1 MGIALSIIGTLIFL
15 GSVIYKIIYERNV
28 CKTKIITK
36 LTKKDWWLIGSLIFA
51 SGVGVMLAFI
61 GAFLAN
67 PTWVDARAGHMA
79 MSALGGFFFGFGASA
94 LFSGFSFRY
103 RESSIE
109 ARTKKFFSI
118 MCLVSILPVL
128 AGFLVF
134 MEGFAP
140 YLSYPLPCGITVVD
154 GVLKFYS
161 AGEAHGS
168 FRLAFYGLIIVSGVF
183 VVYFVC
189 DRQFY
194 LKYHKHNILD
204 NLALIAFPAGI
215 IGARIWYVVGNWERM
230 FKGRPF
236 GEVFAIWDGGL
247 TILGGA
253 AFGALAGILFIIFRR
268 KYVKLSFAMDVCI
281 PSILIAQ
288 AIGRWG
294 NFFNCEVYGQVVNL
308 SDGWQWLP
316 SWIANQMAISNSGS
330 AVLEAG
336 QIYAPLFLIE
346 GMINLAG
353 YFIIRYGIGQ
363 GFKKWLKGG
372 ELAASYF
379 IWYGVVRFI
388 LEPLRDSEFNMGSDG
403 SWSVINSLMYILI
416 GVGMIAIVQL
426 HAYNKKEKAKGFV
439 TPLIGGGLAILGT
452 ALLAAPSLSVGKVI
466 SSSEVE
472 YVESISGF
480 DMLFSKGDAVHLAAW
495 ILMLLGGAVMILGG
509 FLKKQKLPLTVAS
522 IGLSL
527 TSVVLFLGG
536 SKWVNPYANS
546 SVSYNYSNSYGFAI
560 YAMIGIFVIAIGL
573 LTIWPNI
580 QQGIKAK
587 KEAKNG

>member
-1 MGIALSIIGTLIFL
+1 MGIALAIIGTLIFL
-15 GSVIYKIIYERNV
+15 GSVIYKIIYERKI

-36 LTKKDWWLIGSLIFA
+36 LSKKDWWLIGGLIFA

-61 GAFLAN
+61 GAFMAN
-67 PTWVDARAGHMA
+67 PTWTEARASHMA
-79 MSALGGFFFGFGASA
+79 MSALGGFFFGFGSSA

-118 MCLVSILPVL
+118 MCLAAILPL
-128 AGFLVF
+128 FAGFIVF
-134 MEGFAP
+134 GEGFAP

-154 GVLKFYS
+154 GALKLYS
-161 AGEAHGS
+161 VGETHGT

-194 LKYHKHNILD
+194 VKYHKHNILD
-204 NLALIAFPAGI
+204 NMAIIAFPCGI
-215 IGARIWYVVGNWERM
+215 IGARIWYVVGNWDRM

-236 GEVFAIWDGGL
+236 TEVFAIWDGGL

-253 AFGALAGILFIIFRR
+253 AFGALAGILFMIFRR
-268 KYVKLSFAMDVCI
+268 EYVKLSFAMDVCI

-294 NFFNCEVYGQVVNL
+294 NFFNCEVYGQVVNVA
-308 SDGWQWLP
+308 DGWQWLP
-316 SWIANQMAISNSGS
+316 TWIVNQMAVSNSGS
-330 AVLEAG
+330 MLLEAG
-336 QIYAPLFLIE
+336 QIYTPLFLIE

-363 GFKKWLKGG
+363 GLKKWLKGG

-379 IWYGVVRFI
+379 IWYGIVRFI
-388 LEPLRDSEFNMGSDG
+388 LEPLRDGEFNMGSDG

-416 GVGMIAIVQL
+416 GVGMIVIIQL
-426 HAYNKKEKAKGFV
+426 MAYNKKENSKGFV
-439 TPLIGGGLAILGT
+439 APLIGGGLAILGT
-452 ALLAAPSLSVGKVI
+452 ALLAAPSLSVGEVI
-466 SSSEVE
+466 SSSEVN
-472 YVESISGF
+472 YINSISGF
-480 DMLFSKGDAVHLAAW
+480 DMMFKNSYAVYISAW
-495 ILMLLGGAVMILGG
+495 ILMLLGGIVLIVGG
-509 FLKKQKLPLTVAS
+509 FYQKGKVALTSAS
-522 IGLSL
+522 IVLVL
-527 TSVVLFLGG
+527 VSVILFLGG
-536 SKWVNPYANS
+536 CNWIPQITNMEYE
-546 SVSYNYSNSYGFAI
+546 YSNSYGFAI
-560 YAMIGIFVIAIGL
+560 YAMIGIFVIAIGFL
-573 LTIWPNI
+573 VLWPNI
-580 QQGIKAK
+580 QAAIKAK